1 MEPAK
6 IYISHHRAANFLR
19 ERTLWV
25 ISSTT
30 LKRGAQTIG
39 TAFRVTGE
47 AKALEAVLSTV
58 LNATLITAQHR
69 YAPEL
74 NRSEI
79 LFMTLAETERRA
91 VFKETDQ

>member
-6 IYISHHRAANFLR
+6 IYISHLRAASFLR
-19 ERTLWV
+19 EKTLQV

-39 TAFRVTGE
+39 TAFRFTGSPE
-47 AKALEAVLSTV
+47 ALEAVLSTV